1 MSTAQ
6 FEGILPAIITP
17 FDENENFAP
26 AVFERLLERLY
37 ATGIAGLYVNGQTG
51 EGLLQPVEQR
61 KRVAEVALRSS
72 PSGKT
77 VIVHVGAYRTADALD
92 LARHAASI
100 GAQAI
105 ASLPPLGAYSFAE
118 IRAYYQALAAVSDL
132 PVLVYY
138 FPAICPAIQGTPQA
152 LELLDI
158 PNVIGLKFTDFD
170 LYKLSQIKRSRCVV
184 FNGHD
189 EVLIAGLLMGADG
202 GIGSFYNLVPEL
214 FVEVFSRVQQGQ
226 WEKAQCVQW
235 RINELVEIGL
245 RFPLVPAIKTIL
257 RWQGLDCGEA
267 LAPRRRLTD
276 EENGRLRDLLDNSSF
291 EHLTSAV
298 AQAR

>member
-1 MSTAQ
+1 MSTAR
-6 FEGILPAIITP
+6 FEGILPAVITP
-17 FDENENFAP
+17 FDEHENFAP
-26 AVFERLLERLY
+26 EVFERLLERLY
-37 ATGIAGLYVNGQTG
+37 GAGIDGLYVTGQTG

-61 KRVAEVALRSS
+61 KRVAESAVRCS
-72 PSGKT
+72 PKGKT
-77 VIVHVGAYRTADALD
+77 VIVHVGTYRTADALD
-92 LARHAASI
+92 LTRHAASI
-100 GAQAI
+100 GAHAI

-138 FPAICPAIQGTPQA
+138 FPAICPAIQGTQQV

-170 LYKLSQIKRSRCVV
+170 LYKLSQIKQRGCVV

-189 EVLIAGLLMGADG
+189 EMLIAGMLMGADG
-202 GIGSFYNLVPEL
+202 GIGSFYNLIPEL
-214 FVEVFSRVQQGQ
+214 LAEAFRLVRQNQ
-226 WEKAQCVQW
+226 WEKARQVQW

-276 EENGRLRDLLDNSSF
+276 EENCRLRELLQNSSF
-291 EHLTSAV
+291 EYLASA
-298 AQAR
+298 AARAR